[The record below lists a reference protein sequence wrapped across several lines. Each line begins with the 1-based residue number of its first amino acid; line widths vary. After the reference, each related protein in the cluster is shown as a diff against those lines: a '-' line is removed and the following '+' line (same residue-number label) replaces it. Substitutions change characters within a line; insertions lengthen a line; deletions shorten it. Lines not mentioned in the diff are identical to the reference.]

1 MNKENIK
8 VLPVRELYK
17 YQPIELLD
25 NLKTNLIILFEDNVT
40 INMTYKEI
48 VLQRYVFELNIL
60 VPEMAIVSKYC
71 ISNFYTNGIYTAK
84 TINKCFEVIL
94 EDIVR
99 SFVKPIDSREL
110 LPLCYSRMYDIVNKI
125 YNEIVYANVEYSN
138 SINILD
144 FLEVQFD
151 DNLIEAMKEVQ
162 SKKDVDSVNKTYKI
176 LDDIMY
182 NKPELKNNIIAR
194 GYVAGT
200 VNPNQIKQMLAS
212 RGYVTEIDSNIFKY
226 PIASSFVL
234 GMTDIYDLSIES
246 RSGAKALFLSNKAV
260 QESEYFARELQ
271 LVTMIVEKLVDGDCG
286 NKDYMDW
293 YVRPKEISGK
303 SDLDN
308 LLGKR
313 FLNEETNKEE
323 VITKYHTNLEGKTIK
338 LRTAMNCKLED
349 KRCIC
354 TACFGDLS
362 YGMHKHTN
370 IGHFSSTEVTQKLTQ
385 SILSTKH
392 LTSSATSNDIKLDNN
407 AKLFFNVK
415 NKNNYAFKANLIN
428 KVRTSYKMI
437 INQSDAFGLKD
448 LNSNVDVYKLNPAR
462 VTRIESII
470 IVTSDP
476 TGKEEYFPIVI
487 REANKYGSFTYEFLE
502 YIIKEG
508 YTLDDNDRYVINLDN
523 WTSTMNV
530 ITMPELEYNFLAL
543 AKNIKSEFKYMKIKK
558 GDKSSETPESLLQKL
573 FDLVNTKLDVNIA
586 LLEVIIYAFSVMS
599 IKDNNYDLGRNS
611 DDTQLMRIKGIITNR
626 SLGAGYA
633 WEEVVSTILS
643 PRSFDGKNAVSH
655 PLDVLLKPNEVIKE
669 FYGTLK
675 V

>member
-40 INMTYKEI
+40 VNMTYKEI

-71 ISNFYTNGIYTAK
+71 ISNFYTNDIYTAK

-586 LLEVIIYAFSVMS
+586 LLEVIIYSFSVMS